1 MIETIDRRLQLPEI
15 AKMFGLSEESI
26 KRLAKTHNL
35 PLRRVT
41 PFATPGTL
49 ESELVR
55 WLKTQ
60 PRVGPPVR
68 SRNGKNGH
76 ARVKPDTRR

>member
-1 MIETIDRRLQLPEI
+1 MMENVDRWLQLPEI

-26 KRLAKTHNL
+26 KRLAKTHGL

-41 PFATPGTL
+41 PFATPGSL

-55 WLKTQ
+55 WLKAQ
-60 PRVGPPVR
+60 PLVGPPVR
-68 SRNGKNGH
+68 SRQPAKSSRANAK
-76 ARVKPDTRR
+76 K